1 MKQNAKTTSWAQM
14 TTWLLSANI
23 LRNVGLIVVLVVLAR
38 LTSAETVGRYALA
51 LAITTP
57 IFVLA
62 QMGLKGVYLTMH
74 HDYRFRSYALVQ
86 LVMVAAAV
94 IVSVGVAL
102 VFNRDLIVTVTL
114 VAVIKVAD
122 SLSEF
127 FSAPLQKYDAA
138 RRIFWAYLTSA
149 VLGSAVTGVALALT
163 RDLDVALAGLAA
175 TSLFVAIFL
184 MGFPAR
190 RLVRGR
196 EGDAHALLAPA
207 QDRRR
212 ILRAGLPMGVAG
224 AILALVSSMPQYFLA
239 RDHGEGVVGYFV
251 VLLYVFA
258 IVDIFSGTLT
268 QAWIPKARLALE
280 NTDGDHFRFLRSTL
294 VTTGWW
300 SLVLMPLAI
309 IGLVIVSLLLPI
321 VFGPEYVLSFAVALP
336 LFVGIVVLPS
346 THFGGT
352 AVAVQ
357 NFYVHG
363 ITLSIGSALVSLIA
377 CSVLIPGFS
386 AAGALWAISLAYAAR
401 GVFAFVI
408 LYLRARSL
416 ASAR

>member
-1 MKQNAKTTSWAQM
+1 MTWRFSCIQM

-38 LTSAETVGRYALA
+38 LTSTETVGRYALA

-62 QMGLKGVYLTMH
+62 QLGLKGVYLTMQ

-94 IVSVGVAL
+94 MLSVGVAF
-102 VFNRDLIVTVTL
+102 VFNRDLLLTVTL
-114 VAVIKVAD
+114 VAIIKVAD
-122 SLSEF
+122 SLCEF
-127 FSAPLQKYDAA
+127 FSAPLQKYYAA

-149 VLGSAVTGVALALT
+149 VLGSVVTGIALAVT
-163 RDLDVALAGLAA
+163 RDLDVALAGLAV

-184 MGFPAR
+184 MWLPAQ

-196 EGDAHALLAPA
+196 EGDGHSLLAPA
-207 QDRRR
+207 LDRKR
-212 ILRAGLPMGVAG
+212 ILLAGLPMGVAG

-239 RDHGEGVVGYFV
+239 RDHGESTVGYFV
-251 VLLYVFA
+251 VLLYIFA

-268 QAWIPKARLALE
+268 QAWIPKARQVLE
-280 NTDGDHFRFLRSTL
+280 NIDRNHFRFLRSTL

-300 SLVLMPLAI
+300 SLVLMPLAV
-309 IGLVIVSLLLPI
+309 IGLIIASVLLPI
-321 VFGPEYVLSFAVALP
+321 VFGPEYTLSFEVALP
-336 LFVGIVVLPS
+336 LFVGIVVLPA

-363 ITLSIGSALVSLIA
+363 ITLSIASALVSLIA
-377 CSVLIPGFS
+377 CSALIPQFG
-386 AAGALWAISLAYAAR
+386 AAGALWAITVAYSAR
-401 GVFAFVI
+401 GVLAFVI
-408 LYLRARSL
+408 LYTRARSV
-416 ASAR
+416 ASS